1 MKEDI
6 AKVLLTEEELK
17 NKVSEIGKQIT
28 EDYRGKDLLI
38 ICVLRGAVIFLSDL
52 LREIDTQVDMDFM
65 AVSSYQGT
73 KSTGVVKIIK
83 DLQTDIKGKEVLIVE
98 DILDTGRTLDYL
110 IRLLKERD
118 PASVKVCSL
127 LIKKEREVVKVPVDY
142 YGFYI
147 PDEFVVG
154 YGLDYND
161 RYRNLKYIGVL
172 KEEIYTD

>member
-83 DLQTDIKGKEVLIVE
+83 DLQTDIRGKEVLIVE